1 MGALAVPVPVRGSQ
15 ASQKLEKRIAGIYP
29 TGAQDLDYRIAHIY
43 YIESI
48 DPSSALPNGTHL
60 GTGAIA
66 YAETRVC
73 DGASGQRQVG
83 AAVTAGAA
91 LNDAQKGAVAGA
103 VAGRGPLFDTRALS
117 ANALLSP
124 CSI

>member
-1 MGALAVPVPVRGSQ
+1 M
-15 ASQKLEKRIAGIYP
+15 AGIYP

-91 LNDAQKGAVAGA
+91 LNDAHKGAVTGA
-103 VAGRGPLFDTRALS
+103 EAGRGPLFDGYDSLERQRGAEPMFNLIPFTAPLIRNYIPS
-117 ANALLSP
+117 
-124 CSI
+124 